1 MFSGEHKQT
10 DIAQSA
16 IFTTGSMRASRL
28 YPSLIFALVIL
39 YSDFAIDLSSKVRLS
54 LSYVFEPV
62 FKVEYFFNSSIS
74 TIDSYFSSQK
84 KLIEEIKILEE
95 KINSLEARNLYLSN
109 IQSELDEYKA
119 IFGLGES
126 LKNKI
131 FYFGLLKQIK
141 VFPDEILIIETDT
154 ENITS
159 GMSIFNKKGL
169 VGSVSKVFK
178 NYIEAEPLHKKGNK
192 IPAKIDRTLE
202 NIILVGSGKKRIFF
216 IEDFKKNADIEVG
229 DVIIS
234 SGLGNKFPR
243 GQFIGKVSKV
253 EDKKDS
259 SFLSVRVDSN
269 NDFRVGNNFIILN
282 P

>member
-16 IFTTGSMRASRL
+16 IFTTGSMRAARL

-202 NIILVGSGKKRIFF
+202 NIILVGSGKERIFF

-259 SFLSVRVDSN
+259 SFLFVRVDSN

>member
-119 IFGLGES
+119 IFGLGER

-202 NIILVGSGKKRIFF
+202 NIIVVGSGKERIFF

>member
-178 NYIEAEPLHKKGNK
+178 NYIEAEPLHKKENK

-259 SFLSVRVDSN
+259 SFLFVRVDSN

>member
-16 IFTTGSMRASRL
+16 IFTTGSMRAARL

-202 NIILVGSGKKRIFF
+202 NIIVVGSGKERIFF

>member
-202 NIILVGSGKKRIFF
+202 NIIVVGSGKERIFF

>member
-202 NIILVGSGKKRIFF
+202 NIILVGSGKERIFF

>member
-16 IFTTGSMRASRL
+16 IFTTGSMRAARL

-202 NIILVGSGKKRIFF
+202 NIILVGSGKERIFF

>member
-202 NIILVGSGKKRIFF
+202 NIILVGSGKERIFF

-253 EDKKDS
+253 EDKKDA
-259 SFLSVRVDSN
+259 SFLFVRVNSN
-269 NDFRVGNNFIILN
+269 NDFQVGNNFIILN

>member
-16 IFTTGSMRASRL
+16 IFTTGSMRAARL

-39 YSDFAIDLSSKVRLS
+39 YSDFAFDLSSKVRLS

-202 NIILVGSGKKRIFF
+202 NIIVVGSGKERIFF

>member
-16 IFTTGSMRASRL
+16 IFTTGSMRAARL

-178 NYIEAEPLHKKGNK
+178 NYIEAEPLHKKENK

>member
-95 KINSLEARNLYLSN
+95 KMNSLEARNLYLSN

-202 NIILVGSGKKRIFF
+202 NIILVGSGKERIFF

>member
-169 VGSVSKVFK
+169 VGNVSKVFK

-202 NIILVGSGKKRIFF
+202 NIIVVGSGKERIFF

-259 SFLSVRVDSN
+259 SFLFVRVDSN

>member
-16 IFTTGSMRASRL
+16 IFTTGSMRAARL

-202 NIILVGSGKKRIFF
+202 NIIVVGSGKERIFF

-259 SFLSVRVDSN
+259 SFLFVRVDSN